1 MSHTLGIDPG
11 VHHLGLCLVRDED
24 SRIVYWGVVT
34 IDDSSVH
41 TFLASFRECLG
52 TIITDDKTISSVR
65 IERQPSK
72 NIRLSKIMHY
82 IQIVCAITY
91 PDSSIETVPPSRRI
105 KFLRT
110 ERPDLAC
117 DTYYQRKKA
126 SIQYIREWLKIT
138 QSEWTGWF
146 EDQPKQDDAAESL
159 LLCFDCLQSRQAS

>member
-105 KFLRT
+105 KFCGRSARPRVRYILSTQEGLDSVHSGMVENHTVRMDWVVRRPT
-110 ERPDLAC
+110 ETR
-117 DTYYQRKKA
+117 
-126 SIQYIREWLKIT
+126 
-138 QSEWTGWF
+138 
-146 EDQPKQDDAAESL
+146 
-159 LLCFDCLQSRQAS
+159 